1 MRKMSFAIET
11 EDLVKVYKDGK
22 AKVRALDGVDMKV
35 PKGSVYGFFGPNGS
49 GKTTMISILIGL
61 LLPTSGDA
69 QVLGHDA
76 VRESVEIRRKVGLL
90 PEGFGLYEHMTSLE
104 NLTFL
109 GMLDDLPA
117 DRAKS
122 KALEVLEAV
131 GLQDRANAK
140 VSAFS
145 RGMKQRLGMAQAL
158 LKDPELLLLD
168 EPTVGIDP
176 DGAAEFR
183 GIIRRIN
190 GEGKTVL
197 MSTHLLH
204 EIGMLCT
211 HAAVIR
217 KGKLLAQGSV
227 DDLSQPV
234 RATRGYGYEIQVK
247 SGGEALLQEVKH
259 LPETKEAELRNGRLM
274 VVAKGDIGSVLFS
287 LAAKG
292 QYQIE
297 SLTPVNPSWDD
308 VYQFYERGD
317 GQ

>member
-1 MRKMSFAIET
+1 MSFAIET
-11 EDLVKVYKDGK
+11 KDLVKVYKDGK
-22 AKVRALDGVDMKV
+22 TEVRALDGVDMKV

-76 VRESVEIRRKVGLL
+76 IRESVEIRRKVGLL
-90 PEGFGLYEHMTSLE
+90 PEGFGLYEHMTALE

-117 DRAKS
+117 DRARS

-131 GLQDRANAK
+131 GLQDRANEK

-168 EPTVGIDP
+168 EPTAGIDP

-183 GIIRRIN
+183 DIVRRIN
-190 GEGKTVL
+190 SEGKTVL

-211 HAAVIR
+211 HAGVIR
-217 KGKLLAQGSV
+217 KGKLLAQGTV
-227 DDLSQPV
+227 DELSQPV
-234 RATRGYGYEIQVK
+234 RAAKGYGYEVQVK
-247 SGGEALLQEVKH
+247 SGGDVLLQEVKN
-259 LPETKEAELRNGRLM
+259 LPETREAELKNGKLM
-274 VVAKGDIGSVLFS
+274 VVANSEIGSVLFS
-287 LAAKG
+287 LAAKS
-292 QYQIE
+292 QCQIE

-308 VYQFYERGD
+308 VYQFYERGE
-317 GQ
+317 